1 MRSGEVSIEHRPT
14 DKMWSDVLT
23 KPKQGA
29 GFRQDRAMLMNCG
42 MDYDDEKERAEIP
55 QVLLPQPEG
64 PVDPTT
70 ITSIIAPS
78 SSLGKDCRSVLDE
91 NLKRQRVTLDEN
103 LKRQRVTWSAS
114 QNRVDVKNEK
124 LRKRHLEL
132 VIARVMRAQ
141 AAAAAA

>member
-1 MRSGEVSIEHRPT
+1 MQLASL
-14 DKMWSDVLT
+14 W
-23 KPKQGA
+23 
-29 GFRQDRAMLMNCG
+29 
-42 MDYDDEKERAEIP
+42 
-55 QVLLPQPEG
+55 
-64 PVDPTT
+64 
-70 ITSIIAPS
+70 TSISIADYNYAME
-78 SSLGKDCRSVLDE
+78 DCRSVLDE

-124 LRKRHLEL
+124 LRKHHLEL

>member
-1 MRSGEVSIEHRPT
+1 MRKAPRSRAGV
-14 DKMWSDVLT
+14 DGFVL
-23 KPKQGA
+23 G
-29 GFRQDRAMLMNCG
+29 RMLM
-42 MDYDDEKERAEIP
+42 R
-55 QVLLPQPEG
+55 V
-64 PVDPTT
+64 
-70 ITSIIAPS
+70 
-78 SSLGKDCRSVLDE
+78 VLDE
-91 NLKRQRVTLDEN
+91 NLKRQRVMLDEN